1 MLPLHGRPQHR
12 KKRQPQAII
21 GVFQYRGDRYL
32 PIRSRVFLLSDVP
45 EFLHLLFSSLIFCGL
60 TAQVIPLRSG
70 LHVFCF
76 VGSALNNTVFP
87 PTKQTLACDATQSE
101 LESPTGLKYAG
112 LDEKSLCNYR
122 TSRCP
127 CGLQCC

>member
-1 MLPLHGRPQHR
+1 VYTIERAPSSATSSALRRSRTSHDHR
-12 KKRQPQAII
+12 LAVRVSFVADVSEL
-21 GVFQYRGDRYL
+21 GHFLSFL
-32 PIRSRVFLLSDVP
+32 PIF
-45 EFLHLLFSSLIFCGL
+45 FGL

-70 LHVFCF
+70 LRVFCF
-76 VGSALNNTVFP
+76 GSALNNTVFP